1 MPEVGVATLLEDYS
15 QLTPATGIG
24 VIGGVGYTPKMLRN
38 QIKEI
43 KEALKNKDAPWGVDL
58 LLPAVGGTA
67 RKTNKDYTGG
77 RLHELIDIIIEE
89 KVCMMSLRSRHKLTS
104 AFFVQAHLFVCAV
117 GVPAK
122 EVVDKLHKAKIPVMN
137 MVGAPKHVKKALD
150 VGVDLIC
157 AQGGEGESSSDT
169 AS

>member
-1 MPEVGVATLLEDYS
+1 M
-15 QLTPATGIG
+15 
-24 VIGGVGYTPKMLRN
+24 
-38 QIKEI
+38 
-43 KEALKNKDAPWGVDL
+43 
-58 LLPAVGGTA
+58 
-67 RKTNKDYTGG
+67 
-77 RLHELIDIIIEE
+77 
-89 KVCMMSLRSRHKLTS
+89 
-104 AFFVQAHLFVCAV
+104 CAV

-169 AS
+169 ASRHGSNELCKAVDTPEMCQPHFSSLNVLQFARMQRAPCKLPATSNMLI